1 VILSPHQKRILLA
14 SLGYFSSVA
23 MLLSFIYWFLKNEGF
38 SEEHFLIAGL
48 LVLLLSAGWGY
59 IISSHLLA
67 PKAELDASLSQLSAE
82 IVHELNI
89 PLATIQANTAMLKRQ
104 YAKEARAH
112 KRLERI
118 DAASERL
125 ERLYK
130 ELVYSINKEIHP
142 IEKEKVLLGPLL
154 QERIDAFESFG
165 RNRFAL
171 KIGDLMLKVDRI
183 GFEKMIDNLLMNA
196 MKYSEKSRPVTV
208 VLEGMVLKICDEGIG
223 MNDAELLKVYERYY
237 QGDSNREGKG
247 IGLAL
252 VKSYCDTEGIGIQI
266 VSRKGEGTCV
276 LLDLSQVHL

>member
-1 VILSPHQKRILLA
+1 
-14 SLGYFSSVA
+14 
-23 MLLSFIYWFLKNEGF
+23 
-38 SEEHFLIAGL
+38 
-48 LVLLLSAGWGY
+48 
-59 IISSHLLA
+59 
-67 PKAELDASLSQLSAE
+67 
-82 IVHELNI
+82 
-89 PLATIQANTAMLKRQ
+89 
-104 YAKEARAH
+104 
-112 KRLERI
+112 
-118 DAASERL
+118 
-125 ERLYK
+125 
-130 ELVYSINKEIHP
+130 
-142 IEKEKVLLGPLL
+142 
-154 QERIDAFESFG
+154 
-165 RNRFAL
+165 
-171 KIGDLMLKVDRI
+171 MLKVDRI